1 MDKKFFTVAQFCQR
15 YAVGRTKCY
24 ELINCGKLTRAKVGR
39 RTLIAA
45 DSAENFA
52 RCAIGDGQ
60 LNLEL

>member
-24 ELINCGKLTRAKVGR
+24 ELINGGKLTRAKVGR
-39 RTLIAA
+39 RTLILA

-52 RCAIGDGQ
+52 RYAIDDGQ
-60 LNLEL
+60 LHLPL